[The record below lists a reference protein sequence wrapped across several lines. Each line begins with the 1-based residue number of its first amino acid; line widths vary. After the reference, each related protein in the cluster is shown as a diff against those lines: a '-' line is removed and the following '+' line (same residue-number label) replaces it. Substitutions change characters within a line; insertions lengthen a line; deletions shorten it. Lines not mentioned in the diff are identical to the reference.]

1 MIQLVNTIANLVL
14 LVFCLWAVLN
24 KRLDTQVFGTVALS
38 LVAITSFVNI
48 TRPDVF
54 GFWAEQSEV
63 LSNVAVAILAV
74 WFFLRWRKCNCEDEQ

>member
-1 MIQLVNTIANLVL
+1 MIQLINTAANLVL
-14 LVFCLWAVLN
+14 VVFCLWAVLN
-24 KRLDTQVFGTVALS
+24 KRLDTQVFGTAALS

-48 TRPDVF
+48 MRPDAF

-74 WFFLRWRKCNCEDEQ
+74 WFWLRWRKCNCKDKE